1 MTSEQ
6 FILLSRVKLG
16 TPLTFDTLYMRGL
29 GSATSTLLLL
39 KIRLICSCM
48 EMESGRGSSQEGKIT
63 EMESAPTRVPLP
75 VS

>member
-1 MTSEQ
+1 M
-6 FILLSRVKLG
+6 
-16 TPLTFDTLYMRGL
+16 
-29 GSATSTLLLL
+29 STLLLL

-48 EMESGRGSSQEGKIT
+48 EMEPGRGSSQEGKIT